1 MSRRGKGPKM
11 MLRPLPSSSSYMQCS
26 GPTVG
31 RSGRKVTVM
40 GSLSLEQKG
49 VSRGDLEKQHG
60 PVEQTSPGFRSQTN
74 PLLGL

>member
-1 MSRRGKGPKM
+1 MV
-11 MLRPLPSSSSYMQCS
+11 LRPLPPSTSSMQCS

-31 RSGRKVTVM
+31 RGGRKVTVI

-49 VSRGDLEKQHG
+49 VSSDHLEKQHG
-60 PVEQTSPGFRSQTN
+60 PVEQTD